1 MSVRLDHVSKR
12 IRGRAVLDDVT
23 LDIPSA
29 SIAAFTGPNG
39 SGKTM
44 LLRAIAG
51 LLLPTEGK
59 VIVDGTELGADL
71 EFPSS
76 VGLLIEYPVFLS
88 HLTGLKNLELLAS
101 IKRVA
106 SHDDI
111 AETLENVG
119 LDPFDKRKVRSYSLG
134 MRQRLGIA
142 AAVMERPK
150 LLLIDEP
157 TNALDVQGVEMV
169 KEVFAEARRSGS
181 TVIFASHDREIVSQ
195 LADVVFELYDGA
207 LVKEGSA

>member
-12 IRGRAVLDDVT
+12 IRGRVVLDEVT

-51 LLLPTEGK
+51 LFLPTEGK
-59 VIVDGTELGADL
+59 VRVDGAEIGTDV
-71 EFPSS
+71 EFPPSL
-76 VGLLIEYPVFLS
+76 GLLIEYPVFLS

-169 KEVFAEARRSGS
+169 KDVFTEARRSGS

-195 LADVVFELYDGA
+195 LADVVFELHDGA
-207 LVKEGSA
+207 LVKEGLA

>member
-12 IRGRAVLDDVT
+12 IRGRAVLSDVT

-59 VIVDGTELGADL
+59 VRVDGAEIGADV
-71 EFPSS
+71 EFPPSL
-76 VGLLIEYPVFLS
+76 GLLIEYPVFLS

-111 AETLENVG
+111 VETLENVG

-169 KEVFAEARRSGS
+169 KDVFTEARRSGS

-195 LADVVFELYDGA
+195 LADVVFELHDGA
-207 LVKEGSA
+207 LVKEGLA

>member
-12 IRGRAVLDDVT
+12 IRGRAVLSDVT

-59 VIVDGTELGADL
+59 VVVDGTELGADA

-88 HLTGLKNLELLAS
+88 HLTGFKNLELLAS

-157 TNALDVQGVEMV
+157 TNALDAQGVEMV
-169 KEVFAEARRSGS
+169 KDVFTEARRSGS

-195 LADVVFELYDGA
+195 LADVVFELHDGV
-207 LVKEGSA
+207 LVKEGLA

>member
-12 IRGRAVLDDVT
+12 IRGRAVLSDVT

-29 SIAAFTGPNG
+29 SIAAFAGPNG

-59 VIVDGTELGADL
+59 VVVDGTELGADA

-88 HLTGLKNLELLAS
+88 HLTGFKNLELLAS

-157 TNALDVQGVEMV
+157 TNALDAQGVEMV
-169 KEVFAEARRSGS
+169 KDVFTEARRSGS

-195 LADVVFELYDGA
+195 LADVVFELHDGA
-207 LVKEGSA
+207 LVKEGLA

>member
-12 IRGRAVLDDVT
+12 IRGRAVLSDVT

-59 VIVDGTELGADL
+59 VVVDGTELGADA

-88 HLTGLKNLELLAS
+88 HLTGFKNLELLAS

-119 LDPFDKRKVRSYSLG
+119 LDSFDKRKVRSYSLG